1 MPRQVRNRTE
11 ATAFTDP
18 TTGSRQTLTQF
29 LSPAQILGP
38 RTVVLRVAYKF

>member
-1 MPRQVRNRTE
+1 VWQVRNRTE
-11 ATAFTDP
+11 TAVFTDP
-18 TTGSRQTLTQF
+18 TTGTRSTLPQF